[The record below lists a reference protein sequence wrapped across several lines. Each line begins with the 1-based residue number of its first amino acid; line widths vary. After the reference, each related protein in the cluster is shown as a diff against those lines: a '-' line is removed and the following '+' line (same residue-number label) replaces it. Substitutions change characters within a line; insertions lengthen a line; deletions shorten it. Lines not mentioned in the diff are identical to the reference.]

1 MHLSGW
7 LKLKQHNSNAGDDV
21 EKLDHPDTADE
32 NGKW

>member
-7 LKLKQHNSNAGDDV
+7 LKLKQDSDAGDDV
-21 EKLDHPDTADE
+21 EKLDHPDTAEE